1 MTSLKIIQV
10 RHIQL
15 ICVFGC
21 AKNLNEVKNLWKITR
36 EILRFFT
43 QWLANIGE
51 IPDNLALKIPWTV
64 FVQFLIFKHFKV
76 HFLSFSGSFDIFCPF
91 SVHFWSIF
99 SLSVYFDCFFVH
111 FDSIFGLFS
120 VHFWSIFSPFRFI
133 FSLIQVQ
140 FQSIQGLFLVNFRPI
155 FTIQMVNFRPFK
167 FSRQKRSCL
176 KTP

>member
-64 FVQFLIFKHFKV
+64 FLSSFWYSSILRSISCLFLV
-76 HFLSFSGSFDIFCPF
+76 HLTF
-91 SVHFWSIF
+91 SVHF
-99 SLSVYFDCFFVH
+99 L
-111 FDSIFGLFS
+111 SIFGLFS
-120 VHFWSIFSPFRFI
+120 VYQSILIAFLSILIPF
-133 FSLIQVQ
+133 LVY
-140 FQSIQGLFLVNFRPI
+140 FQSIFGLSLVHLGLFSV
-155 FTIQMVNFRPFK
+155 
-167 FSRQKRSCL
+167 
-176 KTP
+176 